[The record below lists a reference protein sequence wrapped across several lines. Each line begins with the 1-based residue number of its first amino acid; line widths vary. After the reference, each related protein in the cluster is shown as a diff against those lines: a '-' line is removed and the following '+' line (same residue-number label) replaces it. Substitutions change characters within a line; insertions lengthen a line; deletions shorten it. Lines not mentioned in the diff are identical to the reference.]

1 MKAVAAAKG
10 GRYACVAVR
19 VDWPEL
25 RLTES
30 QLLANAVARVND
42 QPLPFDDNSFFSIDM
57 ELI

>member
-1 MKAVAAAKG
+1 
-10 GRYACVAVR
+10 VR